1 MIPTDLFLMGRPTV
15 WSRPRAT
22 IRGGKVAMYDPKTE
36 DRKRVGLSL
45 KEHFATPIEGPIKM
59 EMTFS
64 YATKDEK
71 KWGQYKTSRGDLDN
85 LVKFPLDALN
95 KIAYADD
102 SQVCVIMA
110 VKKWDRSDY
119 TKLRISRLNDS
130 D

>member
-1 MIPTDLFLMGRPTV
+1 MHTVHIVIEGAPQV
-15 WSRPRAT
+15 WSRPRAC
-22 IRGGKVAMYDPKTE
+22 IRGGKVAMFDPKTAE
-36 DRKRVGLSL
+36 RKKLGISL
-45 KEHFATPIEGPIKM
+45 KQHFPKPLEGPIKL
-59 EMTFS
+59 ELCF
-64 YATKDEK
+64 YFAIKDKK
-71 KWGQYKTSRGDLDN
+71 KWGEYKTSRGDLDN

-119 TKLRISRLNDS
+119 TKIRISRLNDS